1 MEHSLEMKAETRNEI
16 DCTIT
21 NDMAFLSMTSK
32 WIATD
37 YTCGFHF

>member
-1 MEHSLEMKAETRNEI
+1 MEHSLEMKAGTKNKIE
-16 DCTIT
+16 CMIT
-21 NDMAFLSMTSK
+21 NDMVFLSVASK